1 MPAVMDDRIVIL
13 GAGQAGARLAEALRD
28 GGHTGPVTLV
38 GAEAHPPYERPQLS
52 KEMLLDPGASL
63 TPIKPVAGWGMA
75 GIRLLTGMAATGV
88 DAASRSVTLA
98 DGQVLRWDRLV
109 FATGTRPRRLP
120 LLEAGPVP
128 VLYLRTVEDALDL
141 RRRLRPGLRLAV
153 LGGGVIGLEVAAAAV
168 KQGCSVDLVEAAP
181 RLLSRAVPPLV
192 AERLSARHTQAGV
205 GLHVGRQ
212 AVGMADGG
220 VILDDGRVLPAD
232 LVLIGIGV
240 EPCIDLALP
249 LGIADADGIRVDA
262 QGRTAQPGIFAIG
275 DVASQWSRWHGRW
288 LRVETWAN
296 AHNQALA
303 TAASLLG
310 RDQPHADAPWFWS
323 DQYDLT
329 LQACGD
335 ATTGE
340 MVVRGDPQGAFAT
353 IHLVDGHINGAT
365 SINAPGD
372 MAALRRLV
380 TARAAIAADQ
390 LADPGFHL
398 RRAVAALP
406 KS

>member
-38 GAEAHPPYERPQLS
+38 GAEVHPPYERPQLS

-75 GIRLLTGMAATGV
+75 GIRLLTGMAVTGV

-168 KQGCSVDLVEAAP
+168 KQGCSVDLVETAP

-192 AERLSARHTQAGV
+192 AEQLSARHTLAGV

-240 EPCIDLALP
+240 EPCVDLALP
-249 LGIADADGIRVDA
+249 LGIANADGIRVDA

-275 DVASQWSRWHGRW
+275 DVARQWSRWHGRW

-296 AHNQALA
+296 AQNQALA
-303 TAASLLG
+303 TAATLLG
-310 RDQPHADAPWFWS
+310 RDQPYADAPWFWS
-323 DQYDLT
+323 DQYDLS
-329 LQACGD
+329 LQVCGD
-335 ATTGE
+335 ATAGE

-365 SINAPGD
+365 SINAPGE

-380 TARAAIAADQ
+380 TARAAINADQ
-390 LADPGFHL
+390 LADPGFNL
-398 RRAVAALP
+398 RRAVAAQP
-406 KS
+406 TS